1 MAMNAA
7 IPDTDKARTQNPNAT
22 PANPGLELRM
32 YAQRRANQLLLER
45 EPCIADW
52 REVSEYVD
60 PMRGRFDGPGTNQA
74 RRAQSRKSVSR
85 KKILNNAATIAVRTA
100 AAGFSSHMTSKS
112 RPWFQVEAPDSQLQD
127 EYDVRVWTEGVTD
140 EIRAVL
146 AKSNFYKAMPAA
158 YTEDLEFGIMAV
170 LIPEDDEDV
179 VTFNVLTAGT
189 YAIALGD
196 NDQPDT
202 LYREF
207 QRTARQLVQKYGRE
221 NLPVQV
227 KNVLSTN
234 VDQLFTVC
242 SLIERNPDAKPG
254 IGPLGLQVKRH
265 RPWRELIW
273 MDANDAPG
281 STHGCLTVE
290 GYYEQPF
297 ACARFFPTAD
307 DTYSTSPV
315 LDSLGDIKQLQY
327 KEGQKAMLGDL
338 LAEPPLGLPASL
350 RNQPASLHPRTK
362 TYLTDNQTGA
372 KAEALYTP
380 QWQAYTAVREDIAE
394 IKQRI
399 QEALFYPLFLMLAS
413 LDDRDR
419 TATEVAERRDE
430 RAAVLG
436 PTVESI
442 TDEFLDPMVVRVF
455 KVLER
460 RGRIAP
466 APPSLSDV
474 PLKIEYTS
482 ILAQALK
489 ATGLASIER
498 TIQFTAG
505 LVQATGD
512 PSLFDKVDVD
522 QALDEYSTRAAA
534 PSTMI
539 RSDEAVAEIR
549 AGRAQQQAM
558 QQMAAMAKPMADAAG
573 AYRTMAETVPQ
584 EGSAM
589 DSLSAALGGPL
600 AGGG

>member
-1 MAMNAA
+1 MALTAER
-7 IPDTDKARTQNPNAT
+7 PDTDKARTQDPNAV
-22 PANPGLELRM
+22 PRNPGLELRM
-32 YAQRRANQLLLER
+32 YAQRRATQLLLER
-45 EPCIADW
+45 QPCVADW
-52 REVSEYVD
+52 RDVSDYVD

-74 RRAQSRKSVSR
+74 QRAQVRKTVSR
-85 KKILNNAATIAVRTA
+85 KKILNNAATICVRTA

-112 RPWFQVEAPDSQLQD
+112 RPWFQVEAPDSELQD
-127 EYDVRVWTEGVTD
+127 EYDVRLWTEGVTD
-140 EIRAVL
+140 EIRGDL

-158 YTEDLEFGIMAV
+158 YTEDLEFGLMAV
-170 LIPEDDEDV
+170 LMPEDEETAV
-179 VTFNVLTAGT
+179 RFHVLTAGT
-189 YAIALGD
+189 YAIALGE
-196 NDQPDT
+196 NGKPDT

-207 QRTARQLVQKYGRE
+207 QRTARQLEQKYGRA
-221 NLPVQV
+221 NLPRQV
-227 KNVLSTN
+227 LNVLATN
-234 VDQLFTVC
+234 VDQQFTVR

-254 IGPLGLQVKRH
+254 LGPLGLQVKRL

-273 MDANDAPG
+273 MDSNDAPG
-281 STHGCLTVE
+281 SPHGCLTVE

-307 DTYSTSPV
+307 DTYSSSPV

-372 KAEALYTP
+372 QAAPLYTP

-413 LDDRDR
+413 LDERDR
-419 TATEVAERRDE
+419 TATEIAERRDE

-436 PTVESI
+436 PTVESV
-442 TDEFLDPMVVRVF
+442 TDEFLDPIVVRVF

-466 APPSLSDV
+466 APPSLSNV

-489 ATGLASIER
+489 ATSLASIER

-534 PSTMI
+534 PATMI
-539 RSDEAVAEIR
+539 RSDEAVAQIR
-549 AGRAQQQAM
+549 ADRAQQQAM
-558 QQMAAMAKPMADAAG
+558 QQMAAMAKPMSDAAN
-573 AYRTMAETVPQ
+573 AYQTMADTVPQ
-584 EGSAM
+584 EGSAAEAM
-589 DSLSAALGGPL
+589 AAAMGGPM
-600 AGGG
+600 AGGV